1 MSLYTARG
9 NGRACRNHRRTT
21 RIGQVAARRLAG
33 KFDGNVTLSR
43 EAGDLLLRTDDGTY
57 ELDRSEAA
65 ELRDELANALSRT
78 REFVYTSGKRREDG
92 SYVVARRGAT
102 SSGNRKVFDSF
113 ARFER
118 LYERLP
124 TEFTAEDLSRTGLTD
139 GRRHIVLRHFVEH
152 PDFDCELTSRQP
164 LTVRKL

>member
-1 MSLYTARG
+1 M
-9 NGRACRNHRRTT
+9 
-21 RIGQVAARRLAG
+21 
-33 KFDGNVTLSR
+33 
-43 EAGDLLLRTDDGTY
+43 
-57 ELDRSEAA
+57 
-65 ELRDELANALSRT
+65 
-78 REFVYTSGKRREDG
+78 YTSGERREDG

-113 ARFER
+113 ARFQR

-139 GRRHIVLRHFVEH
+139 SRRHIVLRHFVEH
-152 PDFDCELTSRQP
+152 PDFGCELTSRQP